1 MIGKKK
7 KEKTKKKSTIW
18 TRFISTY
25 KSFCYSLIGKNL
37 KYKPSYE
44 DLRIKI
50 RKADMNYVPEVYI
63 SVKII
68 TTIILSI
75 ISLIIFTF
83 IFQIIIQSDNWLL
96 YVLILTGLTAVISYS
111 YLPLIIRSKIG
122 NRKQQIDREV
132 PYALSNLSILASTGL
147 SPIKI
152 FRHMAAEKDKTALNL
167 EFRKII
173 FKIDIEGKD
182 IISSLGETARE
193 TPSDIFREALW
204 DLGNMIHQ
212 GGDLD
217 LYLRQKADA
226 TMQLRRDIQKEF
238 IEKLGTYSELYISLV
253 LVGTLFLGIG
263 VFLIDALGSSVG
275 GLNSETLL
283 LFLSY
288 LLIPASVISVNVI
301 VSMAYSKN
309 G

>member
-1 MIGKKK
+1 
-7 KEKTKKKSTIW
+7 
-18 TRFISTY
+18 
-25 KSFCYSLIGKNL
+25 
-37 KYKPSYE
+37 
-44 DLRIKI
+44 
-50 RKADMNYVPEVYI
+50 
-63 SVKII
+63 
-68 TTIILSI
+68 
-75 ISLIIFTF
+75 
-83 IFQIIIQSDNWLL
+83 
-96 YVLILTGLTAVISYS
+96 
-111 YLPLIIRSKIG
+111 
-122 NRKQQIDREV
+122 
-132 PYALSNLSILASTGL
+132 
-147 SPIKI
+147 
-152 FRHMAAEKDKTALNL
+152 MAAEKDKTALNL